1 MKMEHRRLVREP
13 RGLGEL
19 PRYLSAYNRPT
30 RDGLS
35 TGSRRNGGAYTHMP
49 IALHDA
55 IKGAHVPVIEL
66 HISDV
71 RARPSVTIPG
81 SLPRRAR

>member
-1 MKMEHRRLVREP
+1 
-13 RGLGEL
+13 
-19 PRYLSAYNRPT
+19 
-30 RDGLS
+30 
-35 TGSRRNGGAYTHMP
+35 MP